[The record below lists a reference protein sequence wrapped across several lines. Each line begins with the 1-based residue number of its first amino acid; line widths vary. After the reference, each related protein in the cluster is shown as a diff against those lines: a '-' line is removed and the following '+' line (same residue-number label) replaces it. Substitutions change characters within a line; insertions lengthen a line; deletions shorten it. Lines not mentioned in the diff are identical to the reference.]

1 MKHRIKTKKPLQ
13 KNCFWYQVLTP
24 VFTPETTPK
33 VERNKIKK
41 EQSSNNYPNFL
52 KINKF
57 KAIEN
62 TR

>member
-41 EQSSNNYPNFL
+41 GAKFKQLPIFL

-57 KAIEN
+57 KAIKN